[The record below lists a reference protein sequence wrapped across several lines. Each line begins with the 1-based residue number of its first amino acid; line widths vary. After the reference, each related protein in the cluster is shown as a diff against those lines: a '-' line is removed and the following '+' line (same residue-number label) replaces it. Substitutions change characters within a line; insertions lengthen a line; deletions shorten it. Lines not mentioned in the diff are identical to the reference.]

1 MPRCALITTLA
12 LLALA
17 GCNRVMV
24 PAEGSMPDQKPAL
37 SAPPPSMM
45 TPNGY

>member
-1 MPRCALITTLA
+1 MPRCALILTLA
-12 LLALA
+12 ALALA

-24 PAEGSMPDQKPAL
+24 PASASMPDQKPAL
-37 SAPPPSMM
+37 SAPPSSVM